1 MDRESVFGAIVMILC
16 SWGCAALFVGI
27 ALQGRKKQTPMGFW
41 AGVSVDPA
49 SVRDIPAY
57 NRENSNMWL
66 VYSIP
71 YWICGMVSFF
81 FGAGDFV
88 AIIAV
93 AILALACFPGILLLV
108 RHYRRIERKYLDPK
122 RLDKIDPFC

>member
-1 MDRESVFGAIVMILC
+1 MDKESIFGAIIMVLC

-27 ALQGRKKQTPMGFW
+27 ALHGRHKKTPMGFW
-41 AGVSVDPA
+41 SGISVNPR

-66 VYSIP
+66 VYSVP

-81 FGAGDFV
+81 FGAGDYV
-88 AIIAV
+88 AMIAV
-93 AILALACFPGILLLV
+93 AILMFACIPGLAILIWW
-108 RHYRRIERKYLDPK
+108 YKRIERKY
-122 RLDKIDPFC
+122 IFQ